1 MQMAGQAVTSELR
14 NQQKLCLRIPQ
25 LARME
30 AHTCNPSTQEADTR
44 DLHQVQG
51 HPRSD
56 HVSKKKKNAIRQ
68 PNKKGPVIVLIVNLV
83 GIREMGLWAW
93 WVILI
98 N

>member
-56 HVSKKKKNAIRQ
+56 HVSKKKNAIRQ